1 MLNGKLIPKCSFN
14 GSPKIIARITPKRI
28 SPENNCFLGSLEIS
42 SAATSCS
49 TSPASVISCLGNKCL
64 PMSIM
69 NTIVAIVKGMPIQAN
84 SKKPNGSIPN
94 LVNVPLTMIL
104 GGVPTIVMIPPIPAA
119 NAKGINWRDA
129 GILATAQIPTTTGSN
144 AAVVPVLDKNADM
157 VAVTS
162 IIASIKPFSLVP
174 A

>member
-1 MLNGKLIPKCSFN
+1 
-14 GSPKIIARITPKRI
+14 
-28 SPENNCFLGSLEIS
+28 
-42 SAATSCS
+42 
-49 TSPASVISCLGNKCL
+49 
-64 PMSIM
+64 M

-94 LVNVPLTMIL
+94 LDNVPLTMIL

-129 GILATAQIPTTTGSN
+129 GILATAQIPTTTGSK